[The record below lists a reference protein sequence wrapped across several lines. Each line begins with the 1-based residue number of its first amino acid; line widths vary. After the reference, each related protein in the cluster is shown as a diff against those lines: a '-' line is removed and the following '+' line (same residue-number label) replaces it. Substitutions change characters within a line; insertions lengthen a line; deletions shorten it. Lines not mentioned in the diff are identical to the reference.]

1 MSSIVDTL
9 QILERVMEYK
19 RASFDICQAAARHSG
34 EDAGALLSTIAQTH
48 DAHLKQIPLIFKHIE
63 FSKSGSAEETP
74 LTEIRTGLFQDLGM
88 GATLNLV
95 GAAIRVE
102 QEALRLL
109 QSPLERA
116 KEADL
121 KNFLEMVVQNA
132 RQNIKALQGINPPK
146 SR

>member
-1 MSSIVDTL
+1 
-9 QILERVMEYK
+9 
-19 RASFDICQAAARHSG
+19 
-34 EDAGALLSTIAQTH
+34 
-48 DAHLKQIPLIFKHIE
+48 
-63 FSKSGSAEETP
+63 
-74 LTEIRTGLFQDLGM
+74 M